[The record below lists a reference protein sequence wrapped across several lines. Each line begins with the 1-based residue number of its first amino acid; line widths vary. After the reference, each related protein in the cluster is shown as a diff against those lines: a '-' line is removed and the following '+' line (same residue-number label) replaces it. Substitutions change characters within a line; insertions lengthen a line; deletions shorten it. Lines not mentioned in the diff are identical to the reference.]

1 MSLVNLSRSAL
12 ALLLAASNFAG
23 VNAFPAASD
32 VAAAATQGP
41 AGKVSTGY
49 FAGYHAKRKGV
60 TFGVD
65 QIPWDKYDDVKYAFA
80 ETTADGSLDL
90 SKSAPEELPKFVDA
104 AHAHGKKAQ
113 VALGGWAGSIHF
125 SSNVGSPENR
135 TAFVKTC
142 LDLVQKY
149 NLDGLDFDWEY
160 PNKQGLG
167 CNAISPNDTANF
179 ISFLTE
185 LRKAQPKPLLLT
197 AAVSLYPYNDA
208 AGQQSANG
216 ALKPMGDLLDYSII
230 MGYDVFGAWAPTG
243 GPNAPLEQACD
254 PRNNQGGIKE
264 GVAKWVAA
272 GVPAEK
278 LILGIG
284 AYGHGFTVSQADA
297 FVPTTDGKPFPLSAY
312 PKNNGTR
319 RQGSSWDDDP
329 AVDACGA
336 AQPAGGTFTFWSM
349 VTEGQFLDESGKP
362 RAGIAYGY
370 DDCSQTVCFFFSSS
384 SCLLVSV
391 LTQHSQT
398 ALCLQQRHQLVGLV
412 RRQQVPRR
420 QGQVHHRQQARRI
433 FGLGA
438 GWRLQ
443 EHCRRCHA
451 RIRWSVGLEM

>member
-12 ALLLAASNFAG
+12 ALLIAASTFAG
-23 VNAFPAASD
+23 PVNALPSGAYDMSPPAIQA
-32 VAAAATQGP
+32 P
-41 AGKVSTGY
+41 GKVSTGY

-65 QIPWDKYDDVKYAFA
+65 QIQWDKYDDVKYAFA
-80 ETTADGSLDL
+80 ETTPNGGLDL

-104 AHAHGKKAQ
+104 AHAHNKKAQ

-125 SSNVGSPENR
+125 STSVGSPENR

-208 AGQQSANG
+208 AGKQSTDG
-216 ALKPMGDLLDYSII
+216 ALKPLGDLLDYSIV

-243 GPNAPLEQACD
+243 GPNAPLEQSCD

-264 GVAKWVAA
+264 GISKWIAA

-278 LILGIG
+278 LILGVG
-284 AYGHGFTVSQADA
+284 AYGHGFAVNQADA
-297 FVPTTDGKPFPLSAY
+297 FVAASAGAAPALSAY

-336 AQPAGGTFTFWSM
+336 AQPASGTFTFWSM
-349 VTEGQFLDESGKP
+349 VTEGKFLDESGKP
-362 RAGIAYGY
+362 RAGIASGY
-370 DDCSQTVCFFFSSS
+370 DNCSQTPFLYDNSTNWWVSYDDVKSLTVKGKYITDNKLAGFS
-384 SCLLVSV
+384 VWE
-391 LTQHSQT
+391 
-398 ALCLQQRHQLVGLV
+398 
-412 RRQQVPRR
+412 
-420 QGQVHHRQQARRI
+420 
-433 FGLGA
+433 LGGDYKDIVVNA
-438 GWRLQ
+438 MRS
-443 EHCRRCHA
+443 
-451 RIRWSVGLEM
+451 SVGLKA

>member
-12 ALLLAASNFAG
+12 VLLLAASNFAG

-312 PKNNGTR
+312 PRTTAPAARAAAGTTTPPSTPAVPPSPPVAPLPFGAWSPR
-319 RQGSSWDDDP
+319 ASSWTR
-329 AVDACGA
+329 A
-336 AQPAGGTFTFWSM
+336 ASRALVLPMDMTTAARRPLSTTTPPAGGSRTTTASPSASRASTSPTTSSPAFRSGSWAATTRTLSSM
-349 VTEGQFLDESGKP
+349 PCADPL
-362 RAGIAYGY
+362 
-370 DDCSQTVCFFFSSS
+370 VC
-384 SCLLVSV
+384 
-391 LTQHSQT
+391 
-398 ALCLQQRHQLVGLV
+398 R
-412 RRQQVPRR
+412 
-420 QGQVHHRQQARRI
+420 
-433 FGLGA
+433 LGNV
-438 GWRLQ
+438 
-443 EHCRRCHA
+443 E
-451 RIRWSVGLEM
+451 VYLE